1 MGLLEIMSASWVP
14 MAYYTCTRVGIHPGR
29 VQLVSP
35 VKLATSR
42 MEASPGPTVLR
53 ELIRDFHPILSPSYV
68 AENSRSGE
76 GLQACRDRGCPH
88 LQLALCSTAPH
99 DETNLEGRWL
109 KVLLGW
115 ALVPRSTPQQKI
127 KRLGGRDKYSK
138 LTKFIVK

>member
-1 MGLLEIMSASWVP
+1 MGAYGLLYLYLCRHSAGEGS
-14 MAYYTCTRVGIHPGR
+14 AGI
-29 VQLVSP
+29 
-35 VKLATSR
+35 TSKIGN
-42 MEASPGPTVLR
+42 AADGGTPGPTVLR

-76 GLQACRDRGCPH
+76 GLQACLDRGCLH

-115 ALVPRSTPQQKI
+115 ALVPRSTPQQNI

-138 LTKFIVK
+138 LSKFIVK